1 MYTHYEKE
9 FKINKEKRTVVC
21 IIRTKDDIYNI
32 IRKYYHDNG
41 MMETILIPFES
52 KIYKGIAKCS
62 PEDEWNEAYG
72 KRLAEYRAM
81 RERQVYV
88 NNELKRFYRKKMI
101 NLTKLI
107 SHGFLKTPKK
117 PDEAEKADI

>member
-1 MYTHYEKE
+1 MYTRYEKE

-21 IIRTKDDIYNI
+21 IIRADDDIYNI
-32 IRKYYHDNG
+32 IHKYYHDDN
-41 MMETILIPFES
+41 METTLIPFES

-72 KRLAEYRAM
+72 KSLAEYRAM
-81 RERQVYV
+81 RKRQVYV

-101 NLTKLI
+101 SLTKLI

-117 PDEAEKADI
+117 PNEAERADM

>member
-21 IIRTKDDIYNI
+21 IIRTEDDIYNI
-32 IRKYYHDNG
+32 IRKYYHDG
-41 MMETILIPFES
+41 DLETVLIPFES

-62 PEDEWNEAYG
+62 PEDEWNETYG

-81 RERQVYV
+81 RKRQVYV

-101 NLTKLI
+101 SLTKLI

-117 PDEAEKADI
+117 PNNAGKAGM